1 MVKTID
7 VKKTTKGKLI
17 ELLRKLPRQKD
28 HQYLLQENGKPLA
41 VLISQ
46 VEYERYQQEQR
57 LKAAEEL
64 RRLLE
69 ERQNKMNHSF
79 SEEEVERDVLEAIHE
94 VRRSQRDKC

>member
-7 VKKTTKGKLI
+7 VNKTTKGKLI

-46 VEYERYQQEQR
+46 MEYEHYQQEQR

-64 RRLLE
+64 KKVMARIHE
-69 ERQNKMNHSF
+69 HVPQDV
-79 SEEEVERDVLEAIHE
+79 SEEEVEKEVIEAIHE
-94 VRRSQRDKC
+94 MRGVKC